1 MCGLVATAP
10 TSAMQQMTRQEAEL
24 LQTEQFFEEQIERSQ
39 EKFWERIRNVFML
52 WCGMAT
58 FDRVFTETT
67 PEVSKAF
74 FWKGHPKSSYVL
86 GSLGALITL
95 REFFSMIGD
104 VRKIAE
110 CTRLIMLVRQQLAD
124 LEDKRRLRRPAPKPE
139 EAPADNQSQN

>member
-10 TSAMQQMTRQEAEL
+10 MGAMQQMTRQEAEL

-39 EKFWERIRNVFML
+39 EKFWERIRSVFML
-52 WCGMAT
+52 WCGVT
-58 FDRVFTETT
+58 TVDYIFTNTAE
-67 PEVSKAF
+67 EAKL
-74 FWKGHPKSSYVL
+74 WKGHAKSSYAL
-86 GSLGALITL
+86 GGLGALITL
-95 REFFSMIGD
+95 RELFSMIGD